1 MPLHPA
7 GGIGH
12 RFDRGSG
19 VEDYRHSGL
28 GIASF
33 ILSLVAALCLF
44 ALLGVA
50 GYLEIST
57 PGGVSEES
65 PLAVGIGL
73 LLFLFLGLAFVAL
86 CLGIAGLVEKRRR
99 RILAGLGTLF
109 SAFALISAIAVMLI
123 GLTMG
128 K

>member
-1 MPLHPA
+1 M
-7 GGIGH
+7 
-12 RFDRGSG
+12 
-19 VEDYRHSGL
+19 EDYRHSGL

-44 ALLGVA
+44 ALFGVA